1 MRSRIEIVEIKAPKS
16 TTVST
21 LNNTKV
27 RALEKQIHN
36 QAKQIENLRQECQ
49 DLRDKAAQ
57 VLEKYEETRRTL
69 RKALEEV
76 KIRTADRD
84 TCQRQVEKLQ
94 AELTEQRARQRKTT
108 QGEKICNYQ
117 TKVIKKKTQAASKEL
132 PSRGRNKTVELGIS
146 GRGL

>member
-1 MRSRIEIVEIKAPKS
+1 MRSQIAIVEVKAPKS

-27 RALEKQIHN
+27 CALEKQIN
-36 QAKQIENLRQECQ
+36 IQAKQIENLRKEGQ

-57 VLEKYEETRRTL
+57 ELEKYDETRRTL

-94 AELTEQRARQRKTT
+94 AELSEQKARQRKTA
-108 QGEKICNYQ
+108 QGEKICKYQ
-117 TKVIKKKTQAASKEL
+117 TKVIKKKTQAASQEPL
-132 PSRGRNKTVELGIS
+132 SRG
-146 GRGL
+146 